1 MDAHGLSSRTFSEW
15 ELQVV
20 TQTSSFR
27 RSIASRPSGLAIADE
42 FRDAARSFS
51 VGSGAKTSGRECFRA
66 YRGFLFCDRPQQL
79 RELGDI
85 GGDPTRL
92 VRRPTVAGSGG
103 IFLARPVFD
112 AFHRTEAL
120 KAYWFVSLIL

>member
-1 MDAHGLSSRTFSEW
+1 MPIVYLREQFSGW

-27 RSIASRPSGLAIADE
+27 RSIASRSALATADE
-42 FRDAARSFS
+42 FRDATRSVS

-103 IFLARPVFD
+103 IFLARPAFD